1 MSQPNLMQ
9 VMKVTDPLP
18 NRSCC
23 MVLQASPRLS
33 HVLSMSLLSF
43 LKVSQVDL
51 LVHWSCTTL
60 GCEHTSHYRM
70 SGPRATLTESVSDSL
85 WLKHVVEEQGGG
97 HFVGLWQRSP
107 CFFSTVRLTSTLW
120 RLVQKLF
127 GGGVGQPVQPGVT
140 AVTAEMDPHWFL
152 LPKKAQWYPWS
163 LTDCESCCDDH
174 VFPQY
179 F

>member
-1 MSQPNLMQ
+1 MQ

-23 MVLQASPRLS
+23 MVLQASSRLS

-43 LKVSQVDL
+43 VKVSQVDL

-60 GCEHTSHYRM
+60 GCEHTSRYRM
-70 SGPRATLTESVSDSL
+70 SGPRATLAESVSDSL

-120 RLVQKLF
+120 RLWRSWTTCATWGESVSPLHLLSLLTWTHTGF
-127 GGGVGQPVQPGVT
+127 CFLTRHSGIPGV
-140 AVTAEMDPHWFL
+140 
-152 LPKKAQWYPWS
+152 
-163 LTDCESCCDDH
+163 
-174 VFPQY
+174 
-179 F
+179 

>member
-1 MSQPNLMQ
+1 MQ

-127 GGGVGQPVQPGVT
+127 GGGVGQPVQPGVNR
-140 AVTAEMDPHWFL
+140 
-152 LPKKAQWYPWS
+152 S
-163 LTDCESCCDDH
+163 LHCTCCH
-174 VFPQY
+174 CWNGPTLVSAS
-179 F
+179 